1 MTKYSEGSV
10 RHIDGDRWQARFCYY
25 GRDQYDREVRK
36 YVSRNFRAT
45 SQRAAQREK
54 RRIREQLE
62 REAVMGD
69 LLEKQRKEDVP
80 RICDFMLESINQMEA
95 NRLIASS
102 TATKYRSEV
111 DVIRKHLGNMR
122 IDEITTRTVK
132 ALDAELLKEGYVAE
146 TVARIHN
153 SLKRHLADAVE
164 AGYIPQTPYTRSA
177 RPPRVER
184 KEKNAIDDE
193 TRKRLL
199 SLLDLMGDSQ
209 FTLAVRLG
217 LGAGLRNEEA
227 VGLHWED
234 VDLDRGYLH
243 IRRALTNAG
252 GKNTEKEP
260 KTRAGR
266 RDIPI
271 DSDLMARLRRWA
283 QEQFG
288 TEDPRE
294 LHGVYV
300 LADKDGE
307 PMSHCTLIHK
317 FATFAQDCHI
327 IGTTGTPAT
336 YYSLRHTYATTM
348 LRAGV
353 DPKTV
358 ASLMGHSSVAM
369 TLNVYASTDPAAKAA
384 AGKVVEKLMAQR
396 A

>member
-111 DVIRKHLGNMR
+111 DVIRRHLGNMR

-199 SLLDLMGDSQ
+199 SFLELMGDSQ

-243 IRRALTNAG
+243 IRRALTNKN
-252 GKNTEKEP
+252 GKSLEKEP

-271 DSDLMARLRRWA
+271 DSDLTARLRRWA
-283 QEQFG
+283 QTQFG
-288 TEDPRE
+288 AEDPRE

-317 FATFAQDCHI
+317 FSTFAQDCHI

-336 YYSLRHTYATTM
+336 YYSLRHTYATAM